1 MHTLGAFFDE
11 EVDMNQKMTWEEMK
25 KAYPDEWL
33 LITDYET
40 DASGHVIAGVVER
53 HSSDKDEVYRR
64 PAIPRSTAFRYTG
77 ESNYRGFRD
86 HTSLDYNF

>member
-1 MHTLGAFFDE
+1 
-11 EVDMNQKMTWEEMK
+11 MNQRMTWEEMK

-40 DASGHVIAGVVER
+40 DESGHVIAGVVER

-64 PAIPRSTAFRYTG
+64 PALNKDTAFKYTG
-77 ESNYRGFRD
+77 ISTFRGWRSHAEHNRF
-86 HTSLDYNF
+86 